1 MKNPRYV
8 ALSALLQVER
18 GANSSQVLDR
28 KLKNLPHK
36 DRGFVT
42 ELVLGVLRWRG
53 RLDYAIAYLSDRRL
67 ERIEPE
73 VKNALRMGLYQIER
87 MRVPSYAAVK
97 ETVNLLRSSWK
108 RSFVNAILRG
118 FLREGVKYPER
129 TEPLMYLTHTLSTPE
144 WKALRWLDE
153 LGLDGAEKMALYF
166 NSPPPLYLR
175 VNRRKTSAEVLVKAL
190 EREGILTE
198 PCREIPLCLKVKKG
212 NPKNS
217 KALRK
222 GFFYIQDI
230 ASQMAGFLAAKLASK
245 VWDPCSAPGG
255 KSSHL
260 AELGAEVF
268 ASDISFPRMR
278 LALKNFR
285 RLGLK
290 IRVFVGDG
298 EKPPVRGKFPL
309 ILLDAPCSSMGII
322 HRAPEVKWKINP
334 QKLQSLKEKQRRLLE
349 SLLPFGERILYV
361 VCTQEREETLSVVE
375 GFTLAE
381 SPKISPEKFFLRK
394 GKTLFS
400 NALNFSSDAMFYAVV
415 SGGN

>member
-28 KLKNLPHK
+28 ELKSLPHK

-67 ERIEPE
+67 EKIEPE

-97 ETVNLLRSSWK
+97 ETVNLLKTPWK
-108 RSFVNAILRG
+108 RSFANAILRG

-260 AELGAEVF
+260 AELGAEVL
-268 ASDISFPRMR
+268 APAMSFPRMR

-285 RLGLK
+285 RLGLR

-322 HRAPEVKWKINP
+322 HRAPEVKWRINP
-334 QKLQSLKEKQRRLLE
+334 QKLQSLKEKQRKLLE
-349 SLLPFGERILYV
+349 RLLPFGERILYV

-375 GFTLAE
+375 DLTLAE
-381 SPKISPEKFFLRK
+381 PPKISPENFFLRR

-400 NALNFSSDAMFYAVV
+400 NALDFSSDAMFYTVV
-415 SGGN
+415 L